1 MTRRRLLLEMDSR
14 ELVEWDAFFEI
25 DNETMDKMQKEAA
38 LEREALA
45 DLRRK

>member
-1 MTRRRLLLEMDSR
+1 MTRRRLLRELDSR
-14 ELVEWDAFFEI
+14 EIVEWDAFFELE
-25 DNETMDKMQKEAA
+25 NQNQERLTKQAT

>member
-25 DNETMDKMQKEAA
+25 DHEIMDKMQREAA

-45 DLRRK
+45 DLRRN

>member
-1 MTRRRLLLEMDSR
+1 MTRRRLLQELDSR
-14 ELVEWDAFFEI
+14 EITEWDAFFEI
-25 DNETMDKMQKEAA
+25 DHEIMDNMQREAV